1 MQESAC
7 GVGSCVEQRR
17 IACLNYL
24 RLGFLIAMCYM
35 TQVGSLPSMHNSIG
49 GNDLLCK
56 RVAMSL
62 GTQEELSLVGLGQV
76 HSDDMVA
83 WRHMSI
89 YQ

>member
-1 MQESAC
+1 
-7 GVGSCVEQRR
+7 
-17 IACLNYL
+17 
-24 RLGFLIAMCYM
+24 
-35 TQVGSLPSMHNSIG
+35 MHNSIG